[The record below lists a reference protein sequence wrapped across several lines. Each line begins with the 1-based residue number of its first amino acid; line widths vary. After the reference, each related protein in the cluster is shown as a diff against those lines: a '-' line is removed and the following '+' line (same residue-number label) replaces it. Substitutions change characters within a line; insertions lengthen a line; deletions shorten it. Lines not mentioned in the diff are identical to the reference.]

1 LYVPKNWNIIQDFNN
16 SLGGVTEYGT
26 KDLDENSPV
35 VTITGGIS
43 LSGINITYI

>member
-1 LYVPKNWNIIQDFNN
+1 MEQ
-16 SLGGVTEYGT
+16 